1 MTRFVITG
9 RAKSS
14 IPQLSESDL
23 VDQSA
28 FQAKLNSMC
37 LEIEKIE
44 SYGDEVT
51 YYLKES
57 AGPKLLCD

>member
-9 RAKSS
+9 RARSS

-23 VDQSA
+23 IDQSS
-28 FQAKLNSMC
+28 FQSKLNSMH
-37 LEIEKIE
+37 LEVEKIE
-44 SYGDEVT
+44 SAGDEVT

-57 AGPKLLCD
+57 TGPKLLCD